1 MNLPV
6 RSVNR
11 PSDLDGQLN
20 GRIAPDRLI
29 SVDTNGSVATLVR
42 PAAAAWVA
50 LCAAAKA
57 DGHILLPFSSYR
69 SYEKQKALFLARYS
83 TAYKA
88 GVDRK
93 VWEGKTWYKHTGATT
108 AAPGT
113 SNHGWGLAVDVRV
126 KRNGSSIPIDDAA
139 VAWLVENEERFGF
152 SHEIQSEP
160 WHIRYWAGDTRSGTT
175 PAPDL
180 EDDVLTN
187 AQDLALQES
196 VTRLRNIESTLGW
209 FAPILKRL
217 DATDDVVLD
226 VATKALAI
234 TGGSPTVDDLAAA
247 LKQVFAEL
255 GSQ

>member
-57 DGHILLPFSSYR
+57 DGHILLPYSSYR

-88 GVDRK
+88 NTDRK
-93 VWEGKTWYKHTGATT
+93 VWEGKTWYRHTGATT

-160 WHIRYWAGDTRSGTT
+160 WHIRYWAGDTRSGIT

-180 EDDVLTN
+180 EDEMTDEQMAELKKLIIDRTGLVYNQVNAKTGEVINLVRGLDTGDVDE
-187 AQDLALQES
+187 AALAKTIVDSLSDSLAVE
-196 VTRLRNIESTLGW
+196 VANELGR
-209 FAPILKRL
+209 RL
-217 DATDDVVLD
+217 D
-226 VATKALAI
+226 
-234 TGGSPTVDDLAAA
+234 G
-247 LKQVFAEL
+247 
-255 GSQ
+255 